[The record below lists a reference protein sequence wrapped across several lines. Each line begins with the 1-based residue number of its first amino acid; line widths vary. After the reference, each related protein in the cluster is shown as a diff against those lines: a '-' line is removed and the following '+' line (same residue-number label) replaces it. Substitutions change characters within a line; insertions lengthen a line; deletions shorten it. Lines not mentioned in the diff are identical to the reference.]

1 MILKKSLVKYSL
13 VIPCY
18 NESDNLP
25 ILVERCQALLNIR
38 ADIEVLLVDNGSTD
52 DTHEV
57 LGCLLKGLGQIN
69 LRTIRIHKNKGYGFG
84 IISGLRECNGEVIG
98 WTHADLQADP
108 FDFISAISF
117 FENSAHPSEIFVKG
131 NRVNRPFKDAF
142 FTLGMSIV
150 EWILLGARMWDINA
164 QPTVFSK
171 VFFTS
176 LKGMPN
182 DFSLDLF
189 TYYQAIDSGVKVKRF
204 PVNFGLRLKGVG
216 HNETLM
222 SKLQYSYKTM
232 LYSAELRKRLKG
244 RYK

>member
-108 FDFISAISF
+108 
-117 FENSAHPSEIFVKG
+117 
-131 NRVNRPFKDAF
+131 
-142 FTLGMSIV
+142 L
-150 EWILLGARMWDINA
+150 ILLV
-164 QPTVFSK
+164 QYL
-171 VFFTS
+171 S
-176 LKGMPN
+176 LKIQLIRRRYLSRAIG
-182 DFSLDLF
+182 LIDLLRM
-189 TYYQAIDSGVKVKRF
+189 RF
-204 PVNFGLRLKGVG
+204 L
-216 HNETLM
+216 H
-222 SKLQYSYKTM
+222 
-232 LYSAELRKRLKG
+232 
-244 RYK
+244 